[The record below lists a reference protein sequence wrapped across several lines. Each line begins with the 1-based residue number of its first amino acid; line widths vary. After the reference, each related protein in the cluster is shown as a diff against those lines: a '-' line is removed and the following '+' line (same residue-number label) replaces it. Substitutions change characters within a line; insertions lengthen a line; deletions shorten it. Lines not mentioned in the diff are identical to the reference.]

1 MCRAAFTIMNGCMFC
16 RYQGKDN
23 VKMSDNFWG
32 QPSSKVLST
41 KTPSNPNGIQY
52 VPMIWGP
59 NYLHP
64 FDLNIAKWG
73 ADEYG
78 SGTVLGFNE
87 PDHLE
92 QSNMTVRPL
101 LADRRKRCG

>member
-1 MCRAAFTIMNGCMFC
+1 MFC